1 MYIISSKCVVQ
12 IKLTCQNNPSFCHAL
27 TSLNRSATFFLSPCF
42 KLLAS
47 KKQEGDWASV
57 KFIYRSIPSKEERES
72 LLALPHTFFGWCWQ
86 NLHSRTKMFWFLHLN
101 WKGNCINRYLCWE
114 QHSSF
119 YKPIRSTKKDS
130 PSISTQ
136 HQSHSTQAKK
146 QYLPPSSST
155 ILCSFLLATI
165 CLVSQCSMSFWMD
178 ISTGEG
184 LGEHSF
190 PFTPFSYTTHSLAGE
205 LLTAQTQPDAC
216 PYQHFPHRGEEDPGH
231 VQYSGKS
238 HSFPQRDHSTTLIR
252 QQQVHQLSLWRVHIC
267 THRGI
272 AHMMWSDW
280 CSSDTWPEHIHFGH
294 ALEELTIF
302 SAWRTC
308 AETPRRRGT
317 ECPLAIPSMPSA
329 AAPLEVSTT
338 DVMALLQTVRPIAFS
353 LTNLSKPLLQNPPLA
368 LL

>member
-27 TSLNRSATFFLSPCF
+27 TSLNRSATFFLSPSF

-86 NLHSRTKMFWFLHLN
+86 NLHSRTKMFWSLHLN

-130 PSISTQ
+130 PSVSTQ
-136 HQSHSTQAKK
+136 HQPHSTQAKK

-178 ISTGEG
+178 ISTG
-184 LGEHSF
+184 GEAWWAFISLHSF
-190 PFTPFSYTTHSLAGE
+190 LVHNPFTSWGAPYS
-205 LLTAQTQPDAC
+205 PDPAWC
-216 PYQHFPHRGEEDPGH
+216 LPL
-231 VQYSGKS
+231 STLS
-238 HSFPQRDHSTTLIR
+238 PQRGGRPRAHAVFWQEPLLSPKRPQYHSYQTT
-252 QQQVHQLSLWRVHIC
+252 
-267 THRGI
+267 
-272 AHMMWSDW
+272 A
-280 CSSDTWPEHIHFGH
+280 
-294 ALEELTIF
+294 
-302 SAWRTC
+302 
-308 AETPRRRGT
+308 
-317 ECPLAIPSMPSA
+317 
-329 AAPLEVSTT
+329 STS
-338 DVMALLQTVRPIAFS
+338 ALLVKGARLHTSWDSTHDVIWLMLIWHLTRTHPLWPCFGRTHHFQCMKDVQRPREGEAQS
-353 LTNLSKPLLQNPPLA
+353 AP
-368 LL
+368 